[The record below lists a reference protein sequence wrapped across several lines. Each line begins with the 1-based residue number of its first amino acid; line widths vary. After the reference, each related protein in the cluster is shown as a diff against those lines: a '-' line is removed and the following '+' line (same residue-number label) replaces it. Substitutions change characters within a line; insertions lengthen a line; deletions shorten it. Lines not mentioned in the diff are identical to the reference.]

1 MTITELVEKNHQ
13 AMVAKGFHQGEKNIG
28 EVLMLI
34 VSELGEA
41 LDAHR
46 KDKFFDHDGFVEE
59 LEAYAGGG
67 EVRAGFFAGAVKD
80 TFEDEL
86 ADAVLRIAD
95 LCGMLDI
102 DLETHIKAKMRY
114 NESRPQKHGKA
125 Y

>member
-1 MTITELVEKNHQ
+1 MTITELVDKNHA
-13 AMVAKGFHQGEKNIG
+13 AMVEKGFHQKEKNIG

-34 VSELGEA
+34 VSELSEA

-46 KDKFFDHDGFVEE
+46 KDKFFDHDGFIEE
-59 LEAYAGGG
+59 LETYARGG

-86 ADAVLRIAD
+86 ADVVLRVAD

-114 NESRPQKHGKA
+114 NASRPYKHGKA